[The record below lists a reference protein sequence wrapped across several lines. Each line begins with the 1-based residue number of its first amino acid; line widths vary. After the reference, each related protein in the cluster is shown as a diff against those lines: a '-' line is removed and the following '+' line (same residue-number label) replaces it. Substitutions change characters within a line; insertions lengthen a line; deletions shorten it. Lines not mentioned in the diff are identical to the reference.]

1 MSTSEENP
9 VEIKTVLAGR
19 TRSDIVLMDIDNLF
33 HHPANPRK
41 DIGDIEELTDSI
53 RENGVMQN
61 LTIIPQQFWDDTWDE
76 DDVEEIKKDVEHDL
90 AIDNVGMFFYVLIGN
105 RRFEASKAAGLEKLP
120 CRIVYGLSK
129 DKQLG
134 LMLAENIQRSDLTIP
149 EQAYGFQQMLDLGE
163 DVDSISDMTGFSKST
178 IYHRLNIA
186 KLDKAAVEDAIN
198 NHQLNMNDFIKLEG
212 IDDEEERNKIIKNY
226 PTQIDYRVNLYKS
239 EKAKEKWQ
247 KEIFSKLQQEFLVE
261 KFPEDARTWDKCWN
275 LIIRLAVGEEV
286 ELGIFEKK
294 DIFYTTDWSG
304 GLTLYQYDEE
314 AAELAKSE
322 AAKPSE
328 FDEQRKARE
337 AIDKVKEILDKLKE
351 KGIENILALRG
362 DIPEDG
368 GVMQYKHA
376 AELIEEIRQ
385 SGDFC
390 IGAACYPEGHPESA
404 DKNED
409 LKYLKEKVDSGVDFL
424 TTQMFFQNELF
435 YRFLYRIREIGITVP
450 VCAGI
455 MPVTSSRQLKRIG
468 GMSGAFMPQN
478 FIAMVD
484 RFGGSAEAMKQAG
497 IQYAASQIIDLL
509 ANGIKHIH
517 VYTMNRPDIAAAIL
531 ENLSEIWEYEISRSA
546 Q

>member
-1 MSTSEENP
+1 MSKSGSP
-9 VEIKTVLAGR
+9 IARVDSALARR

-61 LTIIPQQFWDDTWDE
+61 LTIIPQQFWDETWDE
-76 DDVEEIKKDVEHDL
+76 DDVEEIKKDVEDDL
-90 AIDNVGMFFYVLIGN
+90 AVDNVGTFFYVLIGN

-149 EQAYGFQQMLDLGE
+149 EQAYGFQQMLELGE

-212 IDDEEERNKIIKNY
+212 IDDEEERNKIIKDY
-226 PTQIDYRVNLYKS
+226 PTQIDYRVDLYKK

-261 KFPEDARTWDKCWN
+261 KFPEGARTWDKCWN
-275 LIIRLAVGEEV
+275 LITRLAVGEEV
-286 ELGIFEKK
+286 ELEIFEKK

-322 AAKPSE
+322 ASKPDE

-337 AIDKVKEILDKLKE
+337 AIDKVKEILDKQLIDFFSYLAKE
-351 KGIENILALRG
+351 EVDKQTDSDYDIYDVNLLWEAIVSVYGSYSLDLEGVLTRFFDWDNYEQEEVKKKLSPALYMGLVLADAAIDSNTRDYRAVFDQKDAK
-362 DIPEDG
+362 DINEIIDVLSDVFAFTIDDEDG
-368 GVMQYKHA
+368 QIAKLLDGTLEHYR
-376 AELIEEIRQ
+376 E
-385 SGDFC
+385 
-390 IGAACYPEGHPESA
+390 
-404 DKNED
+404 DK
-409 LKYLKEKVDSGVDFL
+409 
-424 TTQMFFQNELF
+424 
-435 YRFLYRIREIGITVP
+435 
-450 VCAGI
+450 
-455 MPVTSSRQLKRIG
+455 
-468 GMSGAFMPQN
+468 
-478 FIAMVD
+478 
-484 RFGGSAEAMKQAG
+484 
-497 IQYAASQIIDLL
+497 
-509 ANGIKHIH
+509 
-517 VYTMNRPDIAAAIL
+517 
-531 ENLSEIWEYEISRSA
+531 
-546 Q
+546 

>member
-1 MSTSEENP
+1 MSKSGSP
-9 VEIKTVLAGR
+9 IARVDSALARR

-61 LTIIPQQFWDDTWDE
+61 LTIIPQQFWDETWDE
-76 DDVEEIKKDVEHDL
+76 DDVEEIKKDVEDDL
-90 AIDNVGMFFYVLIGN
+90 AVDNVGTFFYVLIGN

-149 EQAYGFQQMLDLGE
+149 EQAYGFQQMLELGE

-212 IDDEEERNKIIKNY
+212 VDDEEERNKIIKDY
-226 PTQIDYRVNLYKS
+226 PTQIDYRVDLYKK

-275 LIIRLAVGEEV
+275 LITRLAVGEEV
-286 ELGIFEKK
+286 ELEIFEKK

-322 AAKPSE
+322 ASKPSE

-337 AIDKVKEILDKLKE
+337 AIDKVKEVLDKQLIDFFSYLVKE
-351 KGIENILALRG
+351 EINKGSEEYDIDDVKLLWEAIVSSSSYFDLEDVLFRFYEKDDEDQNIQEKISPALFMGLILADAAIDANPRDYKAVFDQRDANEINKVL
-362 DIPEDG
+362 DTLSDVFAFTLDDEDG
-368 GVMQYKHA
+368 QIAKLLDGTLEHYR
-376 AELIEEIRQ
+376 E
-385 SGDFC
+385 
-390 IGAACYPEGHPESA
+390 
-404 DKNED
+404 DK
-409 LKYLKEKVDSGVDFL
+409 
-424 TTQMFFQNELF
+424 
-435 YRFLYRIREIGITVP
+435 
-450 VCAGI
+450 
-455 MPVTSSRQLKRIG
+455 
-468 GMSGAFMPQN
+468 
-478 FIAMVD
+478 
-484 RFGGSAEAMKQAG
+484 
-497 IQYAASQIIDLL
+497 
-509 ANGIKHIH
+509 
-517 VYTMNRPDIAAAIL
+517 
-531 ENLSEIWEYEISRSA
+531 
-546 Q
+546 